1 MISTRRKDFLAVVVG
16 IMCHCHSSEVE
27 IFIGANAHVAAW
39 SLHGYG

>member
-16 IMCHCHSSEVE
+16 IMCHSSEVE

-39 SLHGYG
+39 SLMCVRH